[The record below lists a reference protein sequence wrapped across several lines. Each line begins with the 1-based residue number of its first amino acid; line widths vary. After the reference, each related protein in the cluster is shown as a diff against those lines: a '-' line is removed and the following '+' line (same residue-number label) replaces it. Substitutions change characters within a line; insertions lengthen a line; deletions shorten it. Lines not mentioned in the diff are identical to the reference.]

1 LRLKSSPFS
10 TIGMPYY
17 HEKLLSAWPSDYVFE
32 VGHMTS
38 KLDPDILKSMAP
50 ASIGYR
56 APNPRKA
63 LRNQVDRTKVLE
75 ANIKAVVAPKFLSE
89 RSREKVS
96 DQTNGKSTG
105 RRISD
110 AVEAFANATL
120 AGSTNA
126 DVPIEYR
133 NVEIK
138 YSKFGVQ
145 DFDFQ

>member
-1 LRLKSSPFS
+1 
-10 TIGMPYY
+10 MPYY
-17 HEKLLSAWPSDYVFE
+17 HEKLLSAWPSDHVFE
-32 VGHMTS
+32 VGYMAS
-38 KLDPDILKSMAP
+38 KVDPDILKSMIP
-50 ASIGYR
+50 TSIGYR
-56 APNPRKA
+56 AANPQKT
-63 LRNQVDRTKVLE
+63 LRNQADRTKIME
-75 ANIKAVVAPKFLSE
+75 SNGTIIAAPRFLSE
-89 RSREKVS
+89 KSRDPGK
-96 DQTNGKSTG
+96 DQTDGTAKG

-120 AGSTNA
+120 AGSTDA

>member
-1 LRLKSSPFS
+1 
-10 TIGMPYY
+10 MP
-17 HEKLLSAWPSDYVFE
+17 
-32 VGHMTS
+32 S
-38 KLDPDILKSMAP
+38 KIDTDILKSMLP
-50 ASIGYR
+50 TSIGYR
-56 APNPRKA
+56 APNPRKT
-63 LRNQVDRTKVLE
+63 LRNQADRTKVLDS
-75 ANIKAVVAPKFLSE
+75 NGTTITAPRFLSE
-89 RSREKVS
+89 KNREAEG
-96 DQTNGKSTG
+96 DQSNGKSNG

-126 DVPIEYR
+126 GVPIEYR

>member
-1 LRLKSSPFS
+1 
-10 TIGMPYY
+10 MPYY
-17 HEKLLSAWPSDYVFE
+17 HEKLLSAWPSDHVFE
-32 VGHMTS
+32 VGYMAS
-38 KLDPDILKSMAP
+38 KIDPDVSKSMVSS
-50 ASIGYR
+50 SIGYR
-56 APNPRKA
+56 AANLRKT
-63 LRNQVDRTKVLE
+63 LRNQADRTKVIDSNGIM
-75 ANIKAVVAPKFLSE
+75 AAAPRFLSE
-89 RSREKVS
+89 KSREPGN
-96 DQTNGKSTG
+96 DQANGKSKG

-120 AGSTNA
+120 AGSTDA

>member
-1 LRLKSSPFS
+1 
-10 TIGMPYY
+10 MPYY
-17 HEKLLSAWPSDYVFE
+17 HEKLLSAWPSDHVFE
-32 VGHMTS
+32 VGQMAP
-38 KLDPDILKSMAP
+38 KIDPDIFKSMVP
-50 ASIGYR
+50 TSIGYR
-56 APNPRKA
+56 APNPRKT

-75 ANIKAVVAPKFLSE
+75 PNGTAVATPRFLSE
-89 RSREKVS
+89 KNREPGS
-96 DQTNGKSTG
+96 DQANGKTNG

-110 AVEAFANATL
+110 VVEAFANATL
-120 AGSTNA
+120 AGSTSA

>member
-1 LRLKSSPFS
+1 
-10 TIGMPYY
+10 MPYY
-17 HEKLLSAWPSDYVFE
+17 HEKLLSAWPSDHVFE
-32 VGHMTS
+32 VGHIAS
-38 KLDPDILKSMAP
+38 KTDPDVLKSMVP
-50 ASIGYR
+50 NSIGYR
-56 APNPRKA
+56 APNPRKI
-63 LRNQVDRTKVLE
+63 LRNQSDRTKVLDKDGT
-75 ANIKAVVAPKFLSE
+75 AIAPPKFLSE
-89 RSREKVS
+89 RSREPGIG
-96 DQTNGKSTG
+96 QTKSNVNG

-110 AVEAFANATL
+110 AVEAFANASL

>member
-1 LRLKSSPFS
+1 
-10 TIGMPYY
+10 MPYY
-17 HEKLLSAWPSDYVFE
+17 HEKLLSAWPSDHVFE
-32 VGHMTS
+32 VGHMPS
-38 KLDPDILKSMAP
+38 KVDAEILKSMLP
-50 ASIGYR
+50 TSIGYR
-56 APNPRKA
+56 APNPRKT
-63 LRNQVDRTKVLE
+63 LRNQADRTKILD
-75 ANIKAVVAPKFLSE
+75 ANGTTITAPRFLSE
-89 RSREKVS
+89 KSREPES
-96 DQTNGKSTG
+96 DQTSGKSNG

-120 AGSTNA
+120 TGSTSA

>member
-1 LRLKSSPFS
+1 MSFIPSPFS

-17 HEKLLSAWPSDYVFE
+17 HEKLLSAWPSSHIFE
-32 VGHMTS
+32 VGHMAS
-38 KLDPDILKSMAP
+38 KIDPDVLKSMVP
-50 ASIGYR
+50 TSIGYR
-56 APNPRKA
+56 ASNPGKL
-63 LRNQVDRTKVLE
+63 LRNQADRTKVLE
-75 ANIKAVVAPKFLSE
+75 ANGKAIVAPRFLSE
-89 RSREKVS
+89 RSREPEN
-96 DQTNGKSTG
+96 DQTGGKSTG

>member
-1 LRLKSSPFS
+1 
-10 TIGMPYY
+10 MPYY
-17 HEKLLSAWPSDYVFE
+17 HEKLLSAWPSDHVFE
-32 VGHMTS
+32 VGRIPS
-38 KLDPDILKSMAP
+38 KIDADILKSMLP
-50 ASIGYR
+50 TSIGYR
-56 APNPRKA
+56 APNPRKT
-63 LRNQVDRTKVLE
+63 LRNQADRTKVVDS
-75 ANIKAVVAPKFLSE
+75 NGTTVTAPRFLSE
-89 RSREKVS
+89 KSREAES
-96 DQTNGKSTG
+96 DQSNGKSNG

-120 AGSTNA
+120 AGSTSA